1 MIAPILTY
9 NSEDWGAFVKSG
21 FKSWD
26 SSAIEKTHDLKME
39 IAGVRYLRMR
49 FWRIKNVT
57 RSLRLLFRFL
67 IQKRVRKY
75 RTKYFPCGIVFI
87 IYILRHSSFWHSF
100 YFKSFQNAKIAA
112 TPREMTTKSK
122 Y

>member
-26 SSAIEKTHDLKME
+26 SSAIEKTHLKME
-39 IAGVRYLRMR
+39 SAGVRGIYAWGFDESKM
-49 FWRIKNVT
+49 
-57 RSLRLLFRFL
+57 SLFRFL
-67 IQKRVRKY
+67 IQKQQVRKY

-87 IYILRHSSFWHSF
+87 IYVLRHSSFWQSF
-100 YFKSFQNAKIAA
+100 HFKSFQNAKIAA